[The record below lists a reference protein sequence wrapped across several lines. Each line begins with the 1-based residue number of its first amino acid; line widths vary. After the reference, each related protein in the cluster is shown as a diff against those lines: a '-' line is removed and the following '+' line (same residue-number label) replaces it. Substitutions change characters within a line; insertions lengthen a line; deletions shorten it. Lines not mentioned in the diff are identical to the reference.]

1 MLPHQ
6 SSRVDLVELRTQIV
20 KKIGVERSKK
30 YFYYLNRFLSQKL
43 GKGEFD
49 NSCFR
54 LLGRENL
61 PLHNNLI
68 RSILKNACQAKTP
81 PPIYEAGP
89 TKPLLQAPNSSPVR
103 EDGHEQNGSLIS
115 NQNASIWSNGVLPV
129 SPRKVRSVIRDRKQ
143 RDRPSPLGPNGKV
156 ECISHQSIGT
166 EDSGSKFVVENG
178 ELAPCDY
185 QRPVQ
190 HLQTVAEQSE
200 NEREGSAQQPIE
212 RSRIQ
217 SKDQTAFVEDGEEV
231 EQANHLNFSRTPLLA
246 PLGIPF
252 CSASVGGSR
261 KTMPVASSGDFV
273 SYYDSGE
280 LSDSEKLRKRMEQIA
295 AAQGLGGVTME
306 CANRLNNMLDL
317 YLKRLIKSCVEIVG
331 ARSPH
336 DPRKHPVHKQ
346 QVPKVIN
353 RMWSGN
359 NLHMLSNSGPVEGM
373 QEQRQRSSISMLD
386 FKVAMELNPQ
396 QLGEDWPLLLEK
408 IFVDAPSSV
417 YCCQDEPDGSPSVEA
432 RPLQDGNCGLSIQMS
447 VFSCCRS
454 CMNLEIIL
462 QQPSQ
467 GKFQTE
473 CPQLVAL
480 LYNKHWCWLSAAI
493 APDRK
498 LFCIIYSQQ
507 RGSLRQFCRILV

>member
-30 YFYYLNRFLSQKL
+30 VFLLSESIFESEA
-43 GKGEFD
+43 G
-49 NSCFR
+49 
-54 LLGRENL
+54 ENL

-89 TKPLLQAPNSSPVR
+89 TKPLHQAPNSSPVR

-143 RDRPSPLGPNGKV
+143 RDRPSALGPNGKV

-217 SKDQTAFVEDGEEV
+217 SKDQTAFVEDGGEV

-252 CSASVGGSR
+252 CSASVGGAR

-273 SYYDSGE
+273 GYYDSGE

-317 YLKRLIKSCVEIVG
+317 YLKRLIKSCVELVG

-353 RMWSGN
+353 RMCSSN

-408 IFVDAPSSV
+408 ICMHSHRQLFKLEVVDAPSSV

-432 RPLQDGNCGLSIQMS
+432 QPLQDGNCGLSIQI
-447 VFSCCRS
+447 S

-498 LFCIIYSQQ
+498 LFCIICSQQ